1 MNLRLA
7 TAALAT
13 AALAGT
19 AFAQTAPQGSAAPR
33 TMTRA
38 QVTQQADA
46 EFKSL
51 DANGDGKISKAEIQ
65 AAIDSM
71 AANTSAEIKKRQQE
85 DFNKLDTDHNGQ
97 LSLAEY
103 EAGVKITPK
112 AGLADQRL
120 QAFDT
125 NKDGVITAAEFR
137 SKPLAEFDRIDTNHD
152 GVLSEAELKAAAA
165 KAAAAQR
172 K

>member
-1 MNLRLA
+1 MTLKLA
-7 TAALAT
+7 AGAIAT
-13 AALAGT
+13 LVAGT
-19 AFAQTAPQGSAAPR
+19 ALAQTTPPASAPPR
-33 TMTRA
+33 TLTRA
-38 QVTQQADA
+38 QVVQQVDA
-46 EFKSL
+46 EFKNL
-51 DANGDGKISKAEIQ
+51 DTNGDGKISKAEIQ
-65 AAIDSM
+65 AAVDKM
-71 AANTSAEIKKRQQE
+71 AADTSAEIKKRQQE

-137 SKPLAEFDRIDTNHD
+137 SKPLAEFDRVDTNHD
-152 GVLSEAELKAAAA
+152 GTISEAELKAAAA